1 MNRARVQHFWGV
13 YYMKMDGFWNVADD
27 IGISESTKQVQAQKI
42 YIDSDVP
49 RGPKSQVTSI
59 EYLDVTGRS

>member
-1 MNRARVQHFWGV
+1 
-13 YYMKMDGFWNVADD
+13 MDGFWNVAED

-49 RGPKSQVTSI
+49 SGPKSQRTSI